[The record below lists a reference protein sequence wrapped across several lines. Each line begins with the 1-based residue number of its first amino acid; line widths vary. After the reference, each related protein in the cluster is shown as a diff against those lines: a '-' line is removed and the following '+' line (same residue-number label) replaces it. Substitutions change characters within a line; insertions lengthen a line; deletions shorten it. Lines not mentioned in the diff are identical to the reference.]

1 MSRVIHQLIVWCFKE
16 KRKSQQF
23 CKWVFLLW
31 IRLNDFSLCSKLPF
45 SLTEQQEIA
54 PE

>member
-23 CKWVFLLW
+23 CKWVFPSVDKIELFQPLQQT
-31 IRLNDFSLCSKLPF
+31 PF
-45 SLTEQQEIA
+45 LSHGSAGNCT
-54 PE
+54 